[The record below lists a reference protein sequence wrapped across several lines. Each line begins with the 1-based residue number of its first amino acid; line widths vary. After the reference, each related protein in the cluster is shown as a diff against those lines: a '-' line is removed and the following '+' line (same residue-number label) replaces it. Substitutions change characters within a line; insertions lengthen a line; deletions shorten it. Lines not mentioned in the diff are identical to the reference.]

1 MLTARMQRISF
12 VRVRTR
18 VRVRVSV
25 NPNRMTHA
33 EGICVGGVTSDIFY
47 LLTSSPAAVS
57 TRDVERPRGPL

>member
-33 EGICVGGVTSDIFY
+33 EGICVGGVTSDIF
-47 LLTSSPAAVS
+47 
-57 TRDVERPRGPL
+57 